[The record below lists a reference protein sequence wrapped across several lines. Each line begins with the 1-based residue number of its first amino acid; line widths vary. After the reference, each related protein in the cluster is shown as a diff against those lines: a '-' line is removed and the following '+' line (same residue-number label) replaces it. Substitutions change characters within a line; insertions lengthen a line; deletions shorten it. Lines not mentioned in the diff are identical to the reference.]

1 MPAPSQDCIEKLRG
15 LENVLRVLEKTL
27 RDSPIENGRVL
38 ARNEAL
44 RLCLQIDE
52 VLRSKSDDH
61 KPPVDDCAEILKG
74 LEPYLSTVRISIARR
89 RGSAH
94 VFRAISEMQ
103 ANVGSNISLRNSNI
117 IRPKLK
123 HKRRRRNLTK

>member
-1 MPAPSQDCIEKLRG
+1 MKREYP
-15 LENVLRVLEKTL
+15 
-27 RDSPIENGRVL
+27 DSPLVGVGAIIIENGRVL